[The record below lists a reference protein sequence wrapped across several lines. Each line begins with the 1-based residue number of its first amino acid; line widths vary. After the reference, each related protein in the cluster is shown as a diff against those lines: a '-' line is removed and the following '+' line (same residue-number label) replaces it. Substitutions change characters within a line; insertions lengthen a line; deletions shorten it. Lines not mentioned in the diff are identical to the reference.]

1 MESSNDR
8 LAPLGVAAAVLGVP
22 ARELRAEVEA
32 GRLPHTR
39 VGEKAILLDLD
50 LVRRVLAERA
60 GQFPG
65 QDGGRP

>member
-1 MESSNDR
+1 MDSSNDR

-22 ARELRAEVEA
+22 ARELRAEVDA
-32 GRLPHTR
+32 GRLPYTR

-60 GQFPG
+60 GRYPAPE
-65 QDGGRP
+65 GGRP